1 MKTKIVK
8 NRIGIALFLLAG
20 LLLVAPAIAGDL
32 PNRVPSV
39 PTASA
44 DESNYPPLSTF
55 TPISPCRAVDTRY
68 ASKWGY
74 LPLYSGETRNVW
86 LWALGSGNQG
96 GITTDCVPSSAEAVA
111 IVLSAV
117 PQSGQG
123 FMTVWRYNDPKPLA
137 ASISYSSFINQA
149 AIANGVVVP
158 MCPNCGSE
166 LSVYNYPG
174 TSHFVLDVTGYWTP

>member
-8 NRIGIALFLLAG
+8 NRIGIALFLLVS
-20 LLLVAPAIAGDL
+20 LLIVAPAIAQEL

-44 DESNYPPLSTF
+44 DAPNYPSLSTF

-74 LPLYSGETRNVW
+74 SPLYAGQTRDVW
-86 LWALGSGNQG
+86 LWALDGDQG
-96 GITTDCVPSSAEAVA
+96 GSATDCVPAAAQAVA

-123 FMTVWRYNDPKPLA
+123 FMTVWRYGDPRPLA
-137 ASISYSSFINQA
+137 SSVNYSSLINQR

-158 MCPNCGSE
+158 MCPDCGNE
-166 LSVYNYPG
+166 LSVYNNPG
-174 TSHFVLDVTGYWTP
+174 TSHFIIDVTGYWMP